1 MKGSFNVCHYFM
13 PKRNPQ
19 AALISISAGSLHIPT
34 HYQCNGS
41 GYNASKFAALKFFEI
56 LAAENPDL
64 HVVSMHPG
72 VGTCFL
78 NRMDYESRLLTSHVL
93 SGHRHVPERL
103 HAPT

>member
-1 MKGSFNVCHYFM
+1 MKGSFNVCHFFL

-34 HYQCNGS
+34 PYQCNGS

-64 HVVSMHPG
+64 HVASMHPG
-72 VGTCFL
+72 VGMC
-78 NRMDYESRLLTSHVL
+78 SL
-93 SGHRHVPERL
+93 SDSDGL
-103 HAPT
+103 